1 MYPYLSDYWESRVKL
16 DLHLSVYFGREL
28 SLERRHKM
36 FEKFKNF
43 DEMITPGIIK
53 IIYWISMV
61 FVALASIMTLVGSLI
76 AGEFEGIL
84 GAILIAIFGFLMVR
98 VYCELI
104 ILGFK
109 AVDYLKN
116 INRKLDALNNRDPF
130 NDY

>member
-1 MYPYLSDYWESRVKL
+1 MND
-16 DLHLSVYFGREL
+16 
-28 SLERRHKM
+28 
-36 FEKFKNF
+36 EKGGTKCLKNF

-53 IIYWISMV
+53 IVYWIGMV
-61 FVALASIMTLVGSLI
+61 FVALASIITLVGSLT
-76 AGEFEGIL
+76 AGEFEGVL
-84 GAILIAIFGFLMVR
+84 GAILIAVFGFLMVR

-116 INRKLDALNNRDPF
+116 INRKLDAFNDRDPF

>member
-1 MYPYLSDYWESRVKL
+1 
-16 DLHLSVYFGREL
+16 
-28 SLERRHKM
+28 M

-76 AGEFEGIL
+76 AGEFEGVL

-116 INRKLDALNNRDPF
+116 INRKLDALNDRDPF